1 MRGLLGSGPGGSAT
15 CAKAPRPEA
24 VSAPHSVPQG
34 STQSPRR
41 EGLESKLDQSLGQHF
56 GVNMYTFPK
65 LRILKI
71 RFLRGIEKFSSK
83 QTSNILYLSTIGT
96 FNSEY

>member
-56 GVNMYTFPK
+56 GVNMDIKRETEFD
-65 LRILKI
+65 LAI
-71 RFLRGIEKFSSK
+71 RRG
-83 QTSNILYLSTIGT
+83 TIQIIK
-96 FNSEY
+96 